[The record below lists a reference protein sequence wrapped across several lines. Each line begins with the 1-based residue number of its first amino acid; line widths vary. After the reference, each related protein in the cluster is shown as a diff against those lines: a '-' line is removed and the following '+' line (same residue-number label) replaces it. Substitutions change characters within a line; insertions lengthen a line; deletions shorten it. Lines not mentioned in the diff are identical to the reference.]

1 MNGYDSAN
9 YNLGNGTG
17 FTVKEMVEIARKV
30 TGHPIPAEVAERRA
44 GDPAVLI
51 ASSEKAMK
59 ELGWKPKYADI
70 ETIISTAWNWH
81 KNPPNGYA
89 K

>member
-1 MNGYDSAN
+1 MNGGDSAI

-30 TGHPIPAEVAERRA
+30 TGHTIPAEVAERRA

-51 ASSEKAMK
+51 ASSKKAME
-59 ELGWKPKYADI
+59 ELGWKPKYADV

-81 KNPPNGYA
+81 KNHPNGYA